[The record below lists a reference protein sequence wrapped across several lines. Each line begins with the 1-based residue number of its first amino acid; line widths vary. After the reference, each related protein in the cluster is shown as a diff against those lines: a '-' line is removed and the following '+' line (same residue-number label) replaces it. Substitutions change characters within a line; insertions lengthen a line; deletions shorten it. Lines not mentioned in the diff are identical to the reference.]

1 METSMELLGIRHLQK
16 NFHKRRLLDIENLS
30 IMASRAYVLTGVNG
44 SGKSTLMR
52 ILAGLERA
60 DVAELRFLGQP
71 VSLSPYPRAMRDDIL
86 YVHQHPVM
94 FSTSVADNI
103 GYGLAVRGV
112 PKKIIAE
119 KVDEAIAWAGI
130 GHLRN
135 SVPNYL
141 SGGEKQRVA
150 LARARVLSPKL
161 LLLDEPTA
169 NLDGAAREQVI
180 SLIPALVAEG
190 HSVIMACHDRD
201 LIALPGVQRLKIR
214 DGRMEIRQVNLPLQG
229 NPGQPASGG

>member
-1 METSMELLGIRHLQK
+1 MDALLSIHKLQK
-16 NFHKRRLLDIENLS
+16 KFHQRQLLNIENLS
-30 IMASRAYVLTGVNG
+30 IAAAQAYVLTGSNG

-52 ILAGLERA
+52 ILAGLESA
-60 DVAELRFLGQP
+60 DAAEVKFRGEA
-71 VSLSPYPRAMRDDIL
+71 VHLSPYPHAMRDAVV

-103 GYGLAVRGV
+103 AYGLTVRGIA
-112 PKKIIAE
+112 KNIITE
-119 KVDEAIAWAGI
+119 KVEEAIEWAGI
-130 GHLRN
+130 AHLRK
-135 SVPNYL
+135 SIPSFL

-150 LARARVLSPKL
+150 LARARVLAPRL

-180 SLIPALVAEG
+180 ALIPTLVREG
-190 HSVIMACHDRD
+190 SSVIMACHDRD

-214 DGRMEIRQVNLPLQG
+214 DGMLEVKEINLQNAL
-229 NPGQPASGG
+229 

>member
-1 METSMELLGIRHLQK
+1 MDALLTIHNLQK
-16 NFHKRRLLDIENLS
+16 KFHQRQLLNIENLS
-30 IMASRAYVLTGVNG
+30 IAAAQAYVLTGANG

-52 ILAGLERA
+52 ILAGLESA
-60 DVAELRFLGQP
+60 DAGEVKFNGVA
-71 VSLSPYPRAMRDDIL
+71 VNLSPYPSVMRNAIV

-103 GYGLAVRGV
+103 AYGLTVRGV
-112 PKKIIAE
+112 AKNIIAE
-119 KVDEAIAWAGI
+119 KVEEAIEWAGI
-130 GHLRN
+130 THLRK
-135 SVPNYL
+135 SIPAFL

-150 LARARVLSPKL
+150 LARARVLAPKL

-180 SLIPALVAEG
+180 ALIPTLVGEG
-190 HSVIMACHDRD
+190 SSVIMACHDRD

-214 DGRMEIRQVNLPLQG
+214 DGTLEVKEINLQH
-229 NPGQPASGG
+229 